1 MIGRAVAAG
10 LGTWAGAIGVVVHR
24 QREAWFEAT
33 VPWGVLLAWFVLL
46 VTVLA
51 AADLAPRGAAWAG
64 GAWIV
69 VVLAVQ
75 LGRDV
80 WIQGDALGWGF
91 LGGGLLIGAVV
102 TGWTAYRTSGSTP

>member
-1 MIGRAVAAG
+1 MIHRAAAAG
-10 LGTWAGAIGVVVHR
+10 LGAWAGAIGVIAHR
-24 QREAWFEAT
+24 QRETWFEIAL
-33 VPWGVLLAWFVLL
+33 PWGLLLAWLL
-46 VTVLA
+46 VLVVVVA
-51 AADLAPRGAAWAG
+51 AADLAPLGAAWAG
-64 GAWIV
+64 GAWTV

-91 LGGGLLIGAVV
+91 LGGGLVIAAVV